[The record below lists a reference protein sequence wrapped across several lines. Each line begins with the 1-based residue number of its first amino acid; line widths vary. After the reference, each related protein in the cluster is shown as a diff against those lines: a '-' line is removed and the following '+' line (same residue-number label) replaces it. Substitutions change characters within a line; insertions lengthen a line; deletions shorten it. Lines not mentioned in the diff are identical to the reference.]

1 MKFLNEEDKPS
12 FNLPKAPKV
21 KLKPAPPDQRQIAVM
36 PIKALTDRR
45 LSGGCVRVLA
55 LICSYCNRAGITW
68 VGQQR
73 LATDLQTTKQYICQ
87 QMTTLRKAGY
97 IETLT
102 KGCKASHTATT
113 RVIYN
118 KTIGVDDAI
127 GLVNEETRSPRMI
140 TQEEKFMAEMLS
152 KGVKRARKTIKLPVK
167 GEALDVIEKAK
178 MTVIVNHN
186 NCEGIVQEVYRNV
199 FLKEK
204 VINDLDLKG
213 FEMIGMCGMTEQMLR
228 RDLEIWLKA
237 RTSPPDSILDLAR
250 ALLDEQ
256 CKGV

>member
-1 MKFLNEEDKPS
+1 MKFLNEEEKPN
-12 FNLPKAPKV
+12 FQIPTKPKV
-21 KLKPAPPDQRQIAVM
+21 KLKPALPDQRQIAVM

-73 LATDLQTTKQYICQ
+73 LAQDLQTNKQYIST
-87 QMTTLRKAGY
+87 QMVRLRQFGY
-97 IETLT
+97 IETLV
-102 KGCKASHTATT
+102 KGGKHSHTATT

-127 GLVNEETRSPRMI
+127 GLVNEESRSPDMI
-140 TQEEKFMAEMLS
+140 NKEEKFMAEMLS
-152 KGVKRARKTIKLPVK
+152 KALKRTRKTIKLPVK
-167 GEALDVIEKAK
+167 GEALDVIGKA
-178 MTVIVNHN
+178 MATVIVDHN

-213 FEMIGMCGMTEQMLR
+213 FELMAMCQMSEQMLR

-256 CKGV
+256 CKGA

>member
-73 LATDLQTTKQYICQ
+73 LAKDLQTNRQYISNQ
-87 QMTTLRKAGY
+87 VSVLRKAGY
-97 IETLT
+97 IETVT
-102 KGCKASHTATT
+102 PGGKGSHTATT

-118 KTIGVDDAI
+118 KAIGLDDAI
-127 GLVNEETRSPRMI
+127 GLVNEESRSPAMI

-152 KGVKRARKTIKLPVK
+152 KGSKRARKTIKLPVK
-167 GEALDVIEKAK
+167 GAALDVIEKARGV
-178 MTVIVNHN
+178 VIVAHN
-186 NCEGIVQEVYRNV
+186 NCEAIVQEVYRNV
-199 FLKEK
+199 FFKEK

-213 FEMIGMCGMTEQMLR
+213 FELMAMCQMTDQQLR
-228 RDLEIWLKA
+228 RDLELWLKA

-256 CKGV
+256 CKGA

>member
-1 MKFLNEEDKPS
+1 MKVLNTGDKPN
-12 FNLPKAPKV
+12 FTIPTKPKV

-73 LATDLQTTKQYICQ
+73 LAKDLQTNRQYISNQ
-87 QMTTLRKAGY
+87 ISVLRRHGY
-97 IETLT
+97 IETVT
-102 KGCKASHTATT
+102 PGGKGSHTATT

-118 KTIGVDDAI
+118 KTIGLEDAI
-127 GLVNEETRSPRMI
+127 GLVNEDARSPAMI

-167 GEALDVIEKAK
+167 GEALEVIEKARG
-178 MTVIVNHN
+178 TVIVAHN
-186 NCEGIVQEVYRNV
+186 NCEAIVQEVYRSV

>member
-1 MKFLNEEDKPS
+1 MKVLNEGDKPS

-73 LATDLQTTKQYICQ
+73 LAKDLQTTRQYISNQ
-87 QMTTLRKAGY
+87 ISVLRKAGY
-97 IETLT
+97 IETLV
-102 KGCKASHTATT
+102 KGGKHSHTATT
-113 RVIYN
+113 RV
-118 KTIGVDDAI
+118 
-127 GLVNEETRSPRMI
+127 
-140 TQEEKFMAEMLS
+140 
-152 KGVKRARKTIKLPVK
+152 
-167 GEALDVIEKAK
+167 
-178 MTVIVNHN
+178 
-186 NCEGIVQEVYRNV
+186 
-199 FLKEK
+199 
-204 VINDLDLKG
+204 
-213 FEMIGMCGMTEQMLR
+213 MIGMCAMTQQQFS

-256 CKGV
+256 CKGA

>member
-1 MKFLNEEDKPS
+1 MKVLNEGDKPS
-12 FNLPKAPKV
+12 FQLPKAPKV

-68 VGQQR
+68 VGQER
-73 LATDLQTTKQYICQ
+73 LAKDLQTNRPYISHQ
-87 QMTTLRKAGY
+87 VGVLRKYGY
-97 IETLT
+97 IETLV
-102 KGCKASHTATT
+102 KGGKHSHTATT

-118 KTIGVDDAI
+118 KTIGLEDAI
-127 GLVNEETRSPRMI
+127 GLVNEDARSPAMI

-178 MTVIVNHN
+178 STVIVTHN
-186 NCEGIVQEVYRNV
+186 NVEAIVQEVYRSV

-213 FEMIGMCGMTEQMLR
+213 FEMIGMCQMTQQQFS

-256 CKGV
+256 CKGA

>member
-12 FNLPKAPKV
+12 FNIPTKPKV

-118 KTIGVDDAI
+118 KTINAEDAI

-178 MTVIVNHN
+178 VAVVVNHN
-186 NCEGIVQEVYRNV
+186 NVEGIVQEVYRNV

-213 FEMIGMCGMTEQMLR
+213 FELMAMCQMSEQMLR

-256 CKGV
+256 CKGA

>member
-1 MKFLNEEDKPS
+1 MKVLNTGDKPN
-12 FNLPKAPKV
+12 FNIPKQPKV
-21 KLKPAPPDQRQIAVM
+21 KLKPALPDQRQIAVM

-73 LATDLQTTKQYICQ
+73 LAQDLQTNKQYIST
-87 QMTTLRKAGY
+87 QMVRLRQFGY
-97 IETLT
+97 IETLV
-102 KGCKASHTATT
+102 KGGKHSHTATT

-118 KTIGVDDAI
+118 KAISTEDAI
-127 GLVNEETRSPRMI
+127 GLVNEESRSPDMI
-140 TQEEKFMAEMLS
+140 NKEEKFMAEMLG
-152 KGVKRARKTIKLPVK
+152 KALKRSRKTIKLPVK
-167 GEALDVIEKAK
+167 GEALDVIGKA
-178 MTVIVNHN
+178 MAPLIVDHN

>member
-1 MKFLNEEDKPS
+1 
-12 FNLPKAPKV
+12 
-21 KLKPAPPDQRQIAVM
+21 
-36 PIKALTDRR
+36 
-45 LSGGCVRVLA
+45 
-55 LICSYCNRAGITW
+55 
-68 VGQQR
+68 
-73 LATDLQTTKQYICQ
+73 
-87 QMTTLRKAGY
+87 
-97 IETLT
+97 
-102 KGCKASHTATT
+102 
-113 RVIYN
+113 
-118 KTIGVDDAI
+118 
-127 GLVNEETRSPRMI
+127 
-140 TQEEKFMAEMLS
+140 MAEMLS

-178 MTVIVNHN
+178 VTVIVNHN